1 MYTFLDLMQSA
12 QILDKAQPH
21 SNVAVH
27 RGTDSKIVMSYEWLL
42 VTFEPDEV
50 TPYEHMVMTV
60 KVFLTEN
67 VPSLTAR
74 VELDKC
80 YNTEPSIV
88 GTIATTT
95 LRQIAVNHVKA
106 KTLDKMAN
114 FIDVLFSG
122 IKYLPVNDTLKTS

>member
-21 SNVAVH
+21 SNVVV
-27 RGTDSKIVMSYEWLL
+27 RDSKIVMSYEWLL

-50 TPYEHMVMTV
+50 TPSEHMVMTV
-60 KVFLTEN
+60 KAFLTED

-74 VELDKC
+74 VELEQC

-95 LRQIAVNHVKA
+95 LRQIAVNHVEA

-122 IKYLPVNDTLKTS
+122 IKYLPVNDTLKTN

>member
-21 SNVAVH
+21 SNVVV
-27 RGTDSKIVMSYEWLL
+27 RDSKIVMSYKWLL

-95 LRQIAVNHVKA
+95 LRQIATKHVEA